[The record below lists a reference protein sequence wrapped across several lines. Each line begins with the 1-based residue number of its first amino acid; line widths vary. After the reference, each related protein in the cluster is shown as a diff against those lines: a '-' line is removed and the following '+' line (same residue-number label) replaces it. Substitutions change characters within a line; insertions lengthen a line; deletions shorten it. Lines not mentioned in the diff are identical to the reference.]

1 MPGRPSVAGLAVLGT
16 LGGIG
21 LLLRYDPA
29 TGAGTAMAGTVS
41 SGTAALAARTAAA
54 SPGSGTP
61 VLGRLVTTDF
71 GHVQVE
77 ITVSGHRIVAARA
90 VRTPEDGGQQGR
102 RINGRALPILAA
114 QAVRAQSAKID
125 GVSGATYSSNGYRQS
140 LQSAID
146 AAHLA

>member
-1 MPGRPSVAGLAVLGT
+1 MLGT
-16 LGGIG
+16 LGGVG
-21 LLLRYDPA
+21 VLLRYDPA

-41 SGTAALAARTAAA
+41 SGTALAARADTV
-54 SPGSGTP
+54 PTGSGTP

-71 GHVQVE
+71 GHIQVE
-77 ITVSGHRIVAARA
+77 ITVSGHRIVGARA

-102 RINGRALPILAA
+102 RINARALPILAQ